1 MQKTEFR
8 KANRVIKEHSLSPVS
23 NLYPTH
29 THTDTHTDT
38 HTHTHIHTH
47 MTSIQ
52 KWPGLDVFNTML
64 GQIWKIITAIP
75 SSHTNLQNYRKELE
89 VTNELF

>member
-29 THTDTHTDT
+29 TH
-38 HTHTHIHTH
+38 
-47 MTSIQ
+47 MTYFQ

-75 SSHTNLQNYRKELE
+75 LSHTNLQNYRKELE